1 MGSSNKRLLYKLIER
16 AGGWENYLYQ
26 TLKDV
31 CAEVDLSD
39 VTELSHLETNNMVE
53 VIEGAKDIL
62 EAYEENL
69 KDIKAAETGME
80 KMGFKVPYT
89 TTGRFIDKGS
99 SANSDQAVI
108 YKIGDDLN
116 KSVVEDVIKDESRTE
131 AKPAPLESNGRE
143 EITRV
148 TVLLP
153 AKESK
158 PQPQELRGVVSID
171 PTLGDCQGMLPIPEG
186 YQIVN
191 RDKMRIT
198 TRTGAEL
205 GRPQMDGQV
214 KESAN
219 VTGRVRT
226 DGRFDL
232 VFKDTKLGEAVIW
245 YEVVREEKPKEQELK
260 MISFLDANSKKW
272 ISFIEGSA
280 VEARA
285 DTIKESRNQL
295 LDVLSKE
302 HGMQIVSVAVLKRSE
317 DNPEEIKPIPHILLQ
332 PGG

>member
-31 CAEVDLSD
+31 CDEVDLSD
-39 VTELSHLETNNMVE
+39 VNDETVKA
-53 VIEGAKDIL
+53 IEEARIVL
-62 EAYEENL
+62 EAYEECS
-69 KDIKAAETGME
+69 KSVKEAETGME
-80 KMGFKVPYT
+80 KMGFKKASSVAT
-89 TTGRFIDKGS
+89 TIFPGTEHLSNVSQDPIVAES
-99 SANSDQAVI
+99 SR
-108 YKIGDDLN
+108 
-116 KSVVEDVIKDESRTE
+116 VVDESRTVE
-131 AKPAPLESNGRE
+131 LSPPESNGRE

-158 PQPQELRGVVSID
+158 LQPQELRGVVGID
-171 PTLGDCQGMLPIPEG
+171 PTIGDCQGMLPIPEG
-186 YQIVN
+186 CQIVN

-219 VTGRVRT
+219 VTGRIRI

-232 VFKDTKLGEAVIW
+232 VFKDNKLGEAFIW
-245 YEVVREEKPKEQELK
+245 YEVVREEKTKEQELK

-272 ISFIEGSA
+272 VSFVEGS
-280 VEARA
+280 VVQARA
-285 DTIKESRNQL
+285 IMIKESKNQL
-295 LDVLSKE
+295 LDTLVKE
-302 HGMQIVSVAVLKRSE
+302 CGMQIVSVAVLKRSE
-317 DNPEEIKPIPHILLQ
+317 DNPEEIKTIPHILLQ